1 MKQTETNN
9 FAIKAGCVVL
19 EDRVLSNAFVSI
31 SNGVI
36 TDISLNKPVTKTID
50 YSNCLL
56 LPGFI
61 DLHTHG
67 RMGIDTADIG
77 SDLLKAYA
85 RTGTTALLP
94 TFGSSLESIEKWLS
108 VINNLSQRPGHA
120 KVLGTHAEGPFIDPV
135 NRGGINEKVC
145 IAPDKHVIDSLLE
158 KGNLRYM
165 TVSPFVQGSLE
176 TIRYLSERKVI
187 CVCGHSRGDETLFE
201 KAVDAGI
208 QGICH
213 WYNNNSALQLML
225 EPGVHK
231 PTLCDCALL
240 YDNIFLEIIC
250 DLQHVSPVF
259 IKMAYKL
266 KGAGKIAI
274 VTDSISASGL
284 KEGIYKCHDGRKFEI
299 KDGGVHLLATGGR
312 FGSCVAQPVEF
323 ANLVEKVGITMPEA
337 ARMCSL
343 TPAEILGVDKTLGSI
358 KVGKSADLIVLHK
371 DSFEIKDVFIDG
383 VSAIVPIPC

>member
-1 MKQTETNN
+1 MKQTESNN

-19 EDRVLSNAFVSI
+19 EDRVLSDAFVSI
-31 SNGVI
+31 FNGVI

-67 RMGIDTADIG
+67 RMGIDVADIG

-85 RTGTTALLP
+85 RTGTTAVLP
-94 TFGSSLESIEKWLS
+94 TFSDSVESMEKWLDMLGDLPQS
-108 VINNLSQRPGHA
+108 SGHS
-120 KVLGTHAEGPFIDPV
+120 KVLGAHLEGPFIDPV
-135 NRGGINEKVC
+135 NRGGINEKAC
-145 IAPDKHVIDSLLE
+145 IAPDKHVITSLLK

-165 TVSPFVQGSLE
+165 TVSPFIEGSLE
-176 TIRYLSERKVI
+176 TIRYLSERKVV

-201 KAVDAGI
+201 RAVDAGI

-213 WYNNNSALQLML
+213 WYNNNAHLEQLML
-225 EPGVHK
+225 EPGVHT

-259 IKMAYKL
+259 IKTAYKL
-266 KGAGKIAI
+266 KGARRIAVI
-274 VTDSISASGL
+274 TDSISASGL
-284 KEGIYKCHDGRKFEI
+284 KEGIYEYHDGRKFEI
-299 KDGGVHLLATGGR
+299 KDGGAQLLTGGR
-312 FGSCVAQPVEF
+312 FGSCVTQPVEF
-323 ANLVEKVGITMPEA
+323 ANLVEKIGIAMPEA

-358 KVGKSADLIVLHK
+358 KTGKCADLIVLHK
-371 DSFEIKDVFIDG
+371 DSFDIKDVFIDG
-383 VSAIVPIPC
+383 ISAIKES